1 MVYMSPQTTHKVR
14 MTDNQTHPYAL
25 EISES
30 VRRPGSFEWT
40 IRKHGKL
47 IERSDRFS
55 RSVDDAAK
63 SGSKAVERLFAS
75 ALS

>member
-1 MVYMSPQTTHKVR
+1 MVYMSRGTFHKGG
-14 MTDNQTHPYAL
+14 MNDNQTHPYAL
-25 EISES
+25 EIAES
-30 VRRPGSFEWT
+30 ARRPGSFEWT

-47 IERSDRFS
+47 IERSDRLS
-55 RSVDDAAK
+55 RSADDAAK